1 MKTLRQILSLLVMVA
16 AIFTAVPAYAS
27 SLESDVLYYVNAER
41 MAAGVQPLGYN
52 ASLGG
57 AAGIRANESSVCFAH
72 QRPDGREVKSVLNG
86 VSYSWFGENL
96 AISDVKDAQRI
107 VRAWMGS
114 PTHRA
119 NLLNRHFTQMGLSC
133 VRGADGHFYWAQ
145 LLSSD

>member
-96 AISDVKDAQRI
+96 AM
-107 VRAWMGS
+107 RAWMGS